1 MEMIGAVSIAY
12 PCWNGDAS
20 YPKHHEGTVPAA
32 RRGLELPALYPGDRM
47 SKNSKAKRDKKRKQ
61 QGKRPFQRLNRDVP
75 VENHAVMQDE
85 EGRVVA
91 AIGLQGTEWLL
102 SVGGQTMGGGD
113 NPVPMLAMLM
123 HLQKMQQQEGNT
135 VTLEYSTQLTQFVA
149 DLAADEGKTPDEYL
163 AQLATEFENSGDGEE
178 EETSP
183 EAEASEGGD
192 SEPAKPAE

>member
-1 MEMIGAVSIAY
+1 
-12 PCWNGDAS
+12 
-20 YPKHHEGTVPAA
+20 
-32 RRGLELPALYPGDRM
+32 M

-61 QGKRPFQRLNRDVP
+61 QGKRPFQRLNRDIP

-123 HLQKMQQQEGNT
+123 HLQKMQEQEGNQ

-149 DLAADEGKTPDEYL
+149 DLAADEGKTPEDYL
-163 AQLATEFENSGDGEE
+163 AQLATEFENSAEGEAEEGDGTGQEIAADKPEE
-178 EETSP
+178 SAEPGANKP
-183 EAEASEGGD
+183 EGQ
-192 SEPAKPAE
+192 

>member
-1 MEMIGAVSIAY
+1 
-12 PCWNGDAS
+12 
-20 YPKHHEGTVPAA
+20 
-32 RRGLELPALYPGDRM
+32 M

-192 SEPAKPAE
+192 SELAKPAE

>member
-1 MEMIGAVSIAY
+1 
-12 PCWNGDAS
+12 
-20 YPKHHEGTVPAA
+20 
-32 RRGLELPALYPGDRM
+32 M

-61 QGKRPFQRLNRDVP
+61 QGKRPFQRLGRDIP

-123 HLQKMQQQEGNT
+123 HLQKMQQQEGQT
-135 VTLEYSTQLTQFVA
+135 VTLDYSAQLTHFIA
-149 DLAADEGKTPDEYL
+149 DLAAEENQTPDEYL
-163 AQLATEFENSGDGEE
+163 AQLTAQFDNDEGEDAGDDDAARQK
-178 EETSP
+178 TAAVRAD
-183 EAEASEGGD
+183 EADAPLGT
-192 SEPAKPAE
+192 

>member
-1 MEMIGAVSIAY
+1 M
-12 PCWNGDAS
+12 
-20 YPKHHEGTVPAA
+20 
-32 RRGLELPALYPGDRM
+32 
-47 SKNSKAKRDKKRKQ
+47 
-61 QGKRPFQRLNRDVP
+61 
-75 VENHAVMQDE
+75 
-85 EGRVVA
+85 VA

>member
-1 MEMIGAVSIAY
+1 
-12 PCWNGDAS
+12 
-20 YPKHHEGTVPAA
+20 
-32 RRGLELPALYPGDRM
+32 M

-61 QGKRPFQRLNRDVP
+61 QGKRPFQRLDRDIP

-123 HLQKMQQQEGNT
+123 HLQKMQQQEGQT
-135 VTLEYSTQLTQFVA
+135 VTLDYSEQLTHFIA
-149 DLAADEGKTPDEYL
+149 DLAAEENQTPDEYL
-163 AQLATEFENSGDGEE
+163 AQLTAQFDNDEGEDAGDDDAARQK
-178 EETSP
+178 TAAVRAD
-183 EAEASEGGD
+183 EADAPLGT
-192 SEPAKPAE
+192 

>member
-1 MEMIGAVSIAY
+1 
-12 PCWNGDAS
+12 
-20 YPKHHEGTVPAA
+20 
-32 RRGLELPALYPGDRM
+32 M

-61 QGKRPFQRLNRDVP
+61 QGKRPFQRLDRDIP

-123 HLQKMQQQEGNT
+123 HLQKMQQQEGQT
-135 VTLEYSTQLTQFVA
+135 VTLDYSAQLTHFIA
-149 DLAADEGKTPDEYL
+149 DLAAEENQTPDEYL
-163 AQLATEFENSGDGEE
+163 AQLTAQFDNDEGEDAGDDDAARQK
-178 EETSP
+178 TAAVRAD
-183 EAEASEGGD
+183 EADAPLGT
-192 SEPAKPAE
+192 

>member
-1 MEMIGAVSIAY
+1 
-12 PCWNGDAS
+12 
-20 YPKHHEGTVPAA
+20 
-32 RRGLELPALYPGDRM
+32 M

-61 QGKRPFQRLNRDVP
+61 QGKRPFQRLNRDIP

-123 HLQKMQQQEGNT
+123 HLQTLQEREGKT
-135 VTLEYSTQLTQFVA
+135 VSLTYSQQLTQFVA
-149 DLAADEGKTPDEYL
+149 DLAADENQTPEEYL
-163 AQLATEFENSGDGEE
+163 AQLATEFEADAAGDGADQGDDEGDAAD
-178 EETSP
+178 P
-183 EAEASEGGD
+183 SE
-192 SEPAKPAE
+192 KPAA